1 MTELNELRYLGAL
14 TWNPEAR
21 RMMHCS
27 AATNSSPTSKAWG
40 KERAGEVGESE
51 HSSKLETQGSKIYYL
66 I

>member
-1 MTELNELRYLGAL
+1 MVLNELRYLREL
-14 TWNPEAR
+14 TWNPERR
-21 RMMHCS
+21 RMMHFS
-27 AATNSSPTSKAWG
+27 PATNASPTSKALG